1 MKNIRWILIPLLI
14 LGLLLSACQAE
25 EAAPSVEEPEES
37 QEEPAAEEETGP
49 FRIAVVMPS
58 AINDLAFSQS
68 MYDALLTIQEEMG
81 GEEAM
86 EFVYSDGMFVVDDA
100 AAAIRDYAAEGF
112 DLVIAHGSQYGS
124 SLQEIAPDF
133 PETSFAWGTTVDT
146 FGIDNI
152 FAYEAASDQGGY
164 VNGVLAAT
172 LSESGVLGVVGPIET
187 GDAKLYVDGF
197 VAGAEATDPDVQVNV
212 NYIGSFSDVA
222 LASEAANTHI
232 AAGADVLTGTAQ
244 MVVGAI
250 GVAEENDA
258 LWFGTQSSQTELAP
272 DIVVAN
278 QVYKWDVVLNE
289 ILDLIDEGT
298 LGGKSFVIDLEN
310 GGEVIE
316 YNADFDLPDAAAA
329 LAEETISGIIDGS
342 IMGDGEMMEEADEMA
357 APTFDETFQ
366 VAVVMPSAINDLA
379 FSQSMYDALLS
390 IQDWMGGE
398 AAMEFVYSDGMFV
411 VDDAAAAIRDYASQG
426 YDLVIAHGSQYG
438 SSLQE
443 IAPDFP
449 ETSFAWGTTVDT
461 FGIDNIFAYEAASDQ
476 GGYVNGVIAAS
487 LSESGVLGV
496 VGPIETGDAKLYV
509 DGFVAGAEATNPDIQ
524 VNVNYIGSF
533 SDVALASEAANT
545 HIAAGAD
552 GLTGTAQMVVGA
564 IGVAEENEAMWFGT
578 QASQTE
584 LAPDIVVANQV
595 YKWDVVL
602 KDVIGKIADGT
613 YGGTSFVI
621 DLANGGEVIEYNPDY
636 ELPEDVQALAE
647 ETIQGII
654 DGEITTLAE

>member
-146 FGIDNI
+146 FGIENI

-342 IMGDGEMMEEADEMA
+342 IMGDGEMKEEADEMA